1 MTLHELQS
9 ASAVYDFKST
19 NTNALICFSATW
31 CGPCKASK
39 PAYEDL
45 AKSYL
50 ADPLVDVKCAIVY
63 EHNLAEAIHDFQI
76 QAFPTYVL
84 FVNHGKEYGRIQGV
98 NFDGIRELIHRA
110 GCHVDLGKGNTLGG
124 GVLSSQEARK
134 QRLAVFEKN
143 KSHNEDEDVMEQE
156 KASAGEEDIVK
167 DVEMKDLGD
176 EDRHEHEDE
185 DEMVDP
191 TENLSKEDI
200 LTLTESMGFTLI
212 RAQKALLN
220 SSSGIEGA
228 IEWLTAH
235 QDDEDIDDPIPKV
248 PKSSSDG
255 STGLVAQSYKCNEC
269 GKILSNMANLELHAN
284 KTGHSDFEESTQ
296 AAKQLTEE
304 EKLQK
309 IAEIKSLLKAK
320 RMEREALEKVEDID
334 REKKRREMGKNM
346 AKTKEEL
353 ERQTRMRE
361 AMLKKKEKEDFRK
374 ERARIKAELERDRLE
389 RKAHHGKLSSKL
401 GIEGY
406 NPDAIQYDVSAESG
420 AHVDHHPDKKI
431 KASVSKIDEYI
442 AKVSSYKAGGDG
454 GMCLKIL
461 IAYIKNIVDN
471 PNEQKFRKIN
481 MENKAYKTKVKPF
494 VGAKALLLAVG
505 FHPNEGNDALVLED
519 DANMDVLKQA
529 KDKLEA
535 AHAAY

>member
-9 ASAVYDFKST
+9 PSAVYDFKSK
-19 NTNALICFSATW
+19 NSNALICFSATW

-45 AKSYL
+45 AQSYL
-50 ADPLVDVKCAIVY
+50 LDPHIDVKCAIVY
-63 EHNLAEAIHDFQI
+63 EHNLAEAIHEFQI

-98 NFDGIRELIHRA
+98 NFDGIRELVHRA

-124 GVLSSQEARK
+124 GVLSSQEARM
-134 QRLAVFEKN
+134 QRLAVFEKH
-143 KSHNEDEDVMEQE
+143 KSRDADDGDDAMG
-156 KASAGEEDIVK
+156 KEEESEAVK
-167 DVEMKDLGD
+167 DTDMTEVTNENVEIVEEEEEK
-176 EDRHEHEDE
+176 EV
-185 DEMVDP
+185 EMVDP
-191 TENLSKEDI
+191 TENLSKED
-200 LTLTESMGFTLI
+200 LATLTESMGFTLI

-220 SSSGIEGA
+220 STSGIEGA

-235 QDDEDIDDPIPKV
+235 QDDEDIDDPIAKV
-248 PKSSSDG
+248 PKSAVGGSSG
-255 STGLVAQSYKCNEC
+255 VVAQSYKCNEC

-304 EKLQK
+304 EKLK
-309 IAEIKSLLKAK
+309 KVAEIKSLLKAK

-346 AKTKEEL
+346 SKTKEEL
-353 ERQTRMRE
+353 ERQTRIRE
-361 AMLKKKEKEDFRK
+361 AMLKKKEKEEFRK

-389 RKAHHGKLSSKL
+389 RKAHQGKLTSKL

-406 NPDAIQYDVSAESG
+406 HPDAIQYDVDAEAG
-420 AHVDHHPDKKI
+420 AHHVDHHAEKKI
-431 KASVSKIDEYI
+431 KASVAKIDEYI

-454 GMCLKIL
+454 GICLKTL
-461 IAYIKNIVDN
+461 LAYIKNVVEN
-471 PNEQKFRKIN
+471 PSDEKFRKIN
-481 MENKAYKTKVKPF
+481 MENKAYKTRDRKSV
-494 VGAKALLLAVG
+494 V
-505 FHPNEGNDALVLED
+505 
-519 DANMDVLKQA
+519 
-529 KDKLEA
+529 
-535 AHAAY
+535 